1 MDDQKKK
8 AYVQRVYRSLHNAS
22 DLHYFTIQ
30 IRESDLAIGVDK
42 KSYTDGLLSLCRKEL
57 ARLRGELED
66 YIACDPDFR
75 TSLVPIRLLPA
86 APPIVKSMAA
96 AARLCNVGPMAAVA
110 GAIAQGIGEKL
121 MDQVQELIVENG
133 GDIFMHTHRERTIAV
148 FAGRSRFSQRLGIK
162 VYPEESTLGICT
174 SSGTVGP
181 SLSFGTADAVL
192 IKSPSAALA
201 DAAASRAGNIVKTTE
216 DASRAIDAVKDI
228 PGITGTLI
236 IKDETLAAWGNI
248 ELVPL

>member
-1 MDDQKKK
+1 MDDQKKPD
-8 AYVQRVYRSLHNAS
+8 YVQRDYRSLHNAS
-22 DLHYFTIQ
+22 DLQYFTIK

-42 KSYTDGLLSLCRKEL
+42 KSYTDSLLLLCRKEL

-66 YIACDPDFR
+66 YIACEPDFR

-86 APPIVKSMAA
+86 APPIVHRMAA

-110 GAIAQGIGEKL
+110 GAIAQGVGERL
-121 MDQVQELIVENG
+121 LEQVEEFIVENG
-133 GDIFMHTHRERTIAV
+133 GDIFLHTCKERTIAI
-148 FAGRSRFSQRLGIK
+148 FAGQSRFSQRLGIK
-162 VYPEESTLGICT
+162 VHPAESPLGICT

-201 DAAASRAGNIVKTTE
+201 DAAASRAGNIVKRAE
-216 DASRAIDAVKDI
+216 DAARAIDAVKDI
-228 PGITGTLI
+228 PGVNGTLI

-248 ELVPL
+248 ELVPI

>member
-1 MDDQKKK
+1 MHK
-8 AYVQRVYRSLHNAS
+8 AS
-22 DLHYFTIQ
+22 DLHYFSIQ

-42 KSYTDGLLSLCRKEL
+42 KSYTDSLLPLCRKEL

-75 TSLVPIRLLPA
+75 TTLMPVQLLPA
-86 APPIVKSMAA
+86 APPIVQGMAD

-121 MDQVQELIVENG
+121 KGWVQELIVENG
-133 GDIFMHTHRERTIAV
+133 GDVFMYTCKERTIAI
-148 FAGRSRFSQRLGIK
+148 FAGQSRFSQRLGIK
-162 VYPEESTLGICT
+162 INPEESPLGVCT

-181 SLSFGTADAVL
+181 SLSFGIADAVL

-201 DAAASRAGNIVKTTE
+201 DAAASRAGNLVKSAG
-216 DASRAIDAVKDI
+216 DVQRAIDAVRNI

>member
-1 MDDQKKK
+1 MEDRKKK
-8 AYVQRVYRSLHNAS
+8 AYVQRDYRSLHKAS
-22 DLHYFTIQ
+22 DLHYFAIQ
-30 IRESDLAIGVDK
+30 IRESDLAVGVDK
-42 KSYTDGLLSLCRKEL
+42 KSYTDGLLSYCRKEL

-66 YIACDPDFR
+66 YIACDPDFK
-75 TSLVPIRLLPA
+75 TSLVPVRLLPA
-86 APPIVKSMAA
+86 APPIVNNMAA

-121 MDQVQELIVENG
+121 MERVQELIVENG
-133 GDIFMHTHRERTIAV
+133 GDIFMHTNKERTIAV
-148 FAGRSRFSQRLGIK
+148 FAGQSRFSQRLGIK
-162 VYPEESTLGICT
+162 VYAQESPLGICT

-201 DAAASRAGNIVKTTE
+201 DAAASRAGNLVKTAK
-216 DASRAIDAVKDI
+216 DVSRAIEAVKGI